1 MLTMKWTRD
10 TDDAGDEQSCTSG
23 TASCNS
29 CTSGKASC
37 MLATRRPSESLAR
50 NCDDDQGDGDDGDN
64 DDDGDGDHDD
74 DDGVNLFVGFTTF
87 NTLLRYENKLLKVR
101 PLSRKVPCCKTCS
114 FGISGVVVGG
124 RGGTTGVSSRTGRF
138 HLHCNSFRN
147 LSRGRTRRHHPP

>member
-1 MLTMKWTRD
+1 MM
-10 TDDAGDEQSCTSG
+10 AP
-23 TASCNS
+23 
-29 CTSGKASC
+29 
-37 MLATRRPSESLAR
+37 RRPSESLAR
-50 NCDDDQGDGDDGDN
+50 NCDDDHGDGDDGDN

-124 RGGTTGVSSRTGRF
+124 RGGTTGVSSRDGSASSCIATRTGI
-138 HLHCNSFRN
+138 CIGSG
-147 LSRGRTRRHHPP
+147 RGGTTPVIVGGVGYGSDYNCQATRI